1 MPEPIN
7 RPAGR
12 TFAAAPWLDRPF
24 VNQNPRIGV
33 LLKQCGA
40 SVRLYNVLN
49 PRFGMRGLNWLQ
61 KHWPEE
67 RLRKEVPG
75 YGETVSLEWNL
86 ILTRRLMRELRNHV
100 IEHHSSRVMTPD
112 VCPCC
117 SRGIGKRLM
126 DRVDVALRS
135 KRPSSAIRADSGR
148 RAERK
153 Q

>member
-1 MPEPIN
+1 MRDQLTSELAENVNAHSPQRLV
-7 RPAGR
+7 RPS
-12 TFAAAPWLDRPF
+12 L

-67 RLRKEVPG
+67 RLRMEVPG
-75 YGETVSLEWNL
+75 YGEAVSLEWQL
-86 ILTRRLMRELRNHV
+86 LLLRRLTKELRNHV
-100 IEHHSSRVMTPD
+100 IEHHSSRVMAPD

-117 SRGIGKRLM
+117 SRGVGKRLM
-126 DRVDVALRS
+126 DRVAVAVRS
-135 KRPSSAIRADSGR
+135 NDQAHAP
-148 RAERK
+148 RK
-153 Q
+153 